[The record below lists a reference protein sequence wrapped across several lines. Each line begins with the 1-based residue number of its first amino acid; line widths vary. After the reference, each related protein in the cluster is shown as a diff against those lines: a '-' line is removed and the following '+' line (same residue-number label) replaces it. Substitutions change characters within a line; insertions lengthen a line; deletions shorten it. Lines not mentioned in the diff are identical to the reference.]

1 VLARLAPELAAFR
14 DELAAEL
21 LDLPDAPRPDPET
34 PAPPRFL
41 PGYDNVF
48 LGHRDR
54 RRIVDPDVRARYLA
68 TANGQTPG
76 TVLID
81 GFVGATWR
89 LERARGAARLTVRP
103 TRVSGAGRS
112 AMAAEGQFA
121 PMLAADA
128 RRAGRGGAASRLG
141 LPPPAGHGERP

>member
-1 VLARLAPELAAFR
+1 MTGVAPAFARVAAGLAEFR
-14 DELAAEL
+14 DGRGTPLY
-21 LDLPDAPRPDPET
+21 DLPDAPRPDPAT

-54 RRIVDPDVRARYLA
+54 RRIVDPDARARHLA

-76 TVLID
+76 IVLID

-103 TRVSGAGRS
+103 NARTPARVRS
-112 AMAAEGQFA
+112 AVAAEGRRLRA
-121 PMLAADA
+121 LLAADA
-128 RRAGRGGAASRLG
+128 KARDVEVA
-141 LPPPAGHGERP
+141 PPPA